1 MLPEFDENGYLVP
14 GIHRASLDE
23 IETRFGH
30 QSELRRAQMQ
40 SLGWLVDI
48 ARRAGVSRIIIN
60 GSFVT
65 DVLEP
70 NDVDCVLLTGPGF
83 LTDAAANDELAAGLP
98 FLEIQ
103 VVEDEGF
110 NYLVQ
115 RFFATDRD
123 SVPKGMVE
131 VIL

>member
-1 MLPEFDENGYLVP
+1 
-14 GIHRASLDE
+14 
-23 IETRFGH
+23 
-30 QSELRRAQMQ
+30 MQ
-40 SLGWLVDI
+40 SLRWLVDI

-70 NDVDCVLLTGPGF
+70 NDVDCVLLTGPGV